1 MEDIYRNLLKIGKEL
16 FDELPKNYEP
26 EKIEKC
32 IIKYSAK
39 SVLTFN
45 SSNSPFSN
53 FLTNL
58 LADLVLD
65 KVLNQISWK
74 DAINLISSYLKEL
87 PGEDADK
94 SFRYVVKNFFNY
106 LKWWNVNRGN
116 KTRK

>member
-39 SVLTFN
+39 SLLIFFN
-45 SSNSPFSN
+45 SSNSN
-53 FLTNL
+53 FLTNFL
-58 LADLVLD
+58 TDRVLEE
-65 KVLNQISWK
+65 VVSRISWR
-74 DAINLISSYLKEL
+74 DAISLISSYLEEL

-94 SFRYVVKNFFNY
+94 SFREVAKNFFNY
-106 LKWWNVNRGN
+106 LK
-116 KTRK
+116 